1 MNYIVDLQRIIKNIM
16 DYIVDIQ
23 RTMKDIIFSIFL
35 FQKLLK
41 RVGLRHA
48 TRPMSNGSG
57 MDTRPRAIRADMA
70 GYWV

>member
-1 MNYIVDLQRIIKNIM
+1 MKEDIV
-16 DYIVDIQ
+16 
-23 RTMKDIIFSIFL
+23 FSIFL

-48 TRPMSNGSG
+48 TRPRSNGSG

-70 GYWV
+70 CYWV